1 MNGRRVGR
9 HRHRAGSADAP
20 AAGVGVDYAWR
31 GREALAPRGLGR
43 VNPAQVLADRAVA
56 GGSMLAIAFLS
67 AALVALLR
75 ACVWAWRD
83 ARAAERAEA
92 GEP

>member
-1 MNGRRVGR
+1 
-9 HRHRAGSADAP
+9 
-20 AAGVGVDYAWR
+20 
-31 GREALAPRGLGR
+31 
-43 VNPAQVLADRAVA
+43 
-56 GGSMLAIAFLS
+56 MLAIGFLS
-67 AALVALLR
+67 AALVALLG